1 MATVNKDFKI
11 KNGLIVEG
19 ANGTINGYDILTK
32 DSADQTYIIGLIG
45 GSANSE
51 AVANTVV
58 ARDGFANFA
67 ANVITADLVG
77 TVSSLSNHD
86 TDDLAEGAT
95 NKYFS
100 NTLARNAFVGGT
112 GLDYD
117 STTGTF
123 DIDSSVTTDF
133 NSQELHNKT
142 ISGANNTLSNI
153 PNEALLNG
161 QVTINGIEIVLGG
174 SETLDTDD
182 IGEGTTNLYFSNA
195 RVRDAVSAGEGLNY
209 NASTGEF
216 TAHLG
221 YGLEISNN
229 AIRVDADVIATDL
242 DVAGAISAHDIS
254 SNVHGVTG
262 NVVGTT
268 DAQTI
273 SNKTLGSNL
282 DANSYT
288 VTNLPLPS
296 SSTDAA
302 SKAYVDG
309 VAEGLHIHASAVA
322 ATTANINL
330 TTDVEAGDY
339 LDGVLLAAG
348 NRILV
353 KNQSTASQNGIYVVQ
368 ASGAALRAADFD
380 APAEVDGGDFI
391 FVTGGDTNAD
401 TGWVQTSELVS
412 TIGVDPIYFTQ
423 FSGAGTFL
431 AGFGLYL
438 DGNTFNANSNV
449 LATISYVD
457 SEVDTHTG
465 YVSNVHGVTG
475 NVVGTSDTQTLT
487 NKTLGTGTVLS
498 ADLDAANSYTVK
510 NLEEP
515 SSNQDAA
522 TKFYVDNAISGVSNT
537 IAGLDT
543 DDVAEGANNLYFT
556 NARADARVLSLLT
569 NSTQTNISITESA
582 GALIISAENG
592 VADSDTDDLSEG
604 TTNLYFTNARAEATM
619 VNPLTTGTQ
628 TNISVTYDGLTG
640 TYSFVAENGV
650 ADSDTD
656 DLTEGTNNLYFTNAR
671 AVAALE
677 AITPNFTNVEINSVA
692 KQVAATTS
700 VPTASTVTAYTW
712 NADGSYR
719 SAEFLVK
726 LAAGSHTELSKVL
739 LTLDSSNN
747 VAITEYAIVGTNGS
761 MATVSADV
769 DTSGG
774 KVDVRLRVT
783 TVNNNSTITVM
794 GTLLE

>member
-32 DSADQTYIIGLIG
+32 DSADQAYIVGLIG
-45 GSANSE
+45 GSANSQ

-58 ARDGFANFA
+58 IRDAFANFA
-67 ANVITADLVG
+67 ANTITANLIG

-112 GLDYD
+112 GLDYN
-117 STTGTF
+117 STNGTF
-123 DIDSSVTTDF
+123 DIDSTVTT
-133 NSQELHNKT
+133 NSGSQTLTNKT
-142 ISGANNTLSNI
+142 ISGADNTLSNI
-153 PNEALLNG
+153 ANASLANSS
-161 QVTINGIEIVLGG
+161 VTINGFSISLGG
-174 SETLDTDD
+174 SATYSTDN
-182 IGEGTTNLYFSNA
+182 IGEGTTNFYFSNA

-209 NASTGEF
+209 NESTGEF

-242 DVAGAISAHDIS
+242 DVAGAISAHDVS

-282 DANSYT
+282 DANNYT

-296 SSTDAA
+296 NSTDAA

-309 VAEGLHIHASAVA
+309 VSEGLHIHASAVA
-322 ATTANINL
+322 ATTTNIAL
-330 TTDVEAGDY
+330 SGYGGAFPLMV
-339 LDGVLLAAG
+339 DGVTVSDQQ
-348 NRILV
+348 RVLV
-353 KNQSTASQNGIYVVQ
+353 KNQNTASQNGIYVYNS
-368 ASGAALRAADFD
+368 ASGTLTRAADFD

-391 FVTGGDTNAD
+391 FVSGGTTQAD
-401 TGWVQTSELVS
+401 TGWVQTSELVA
-412 TIGVDPIYFTQ
+412 TIGTDPIYFTQ

-431 AGFGLYL
+431 AGYGLYL
-438 DGNTFNANSNV
+438 DGNTFNANANV

-475 NVVGTSDTQTLT
+475 NVVGTSDTQTLS
-487 NKTLGTGTVLS
+487 NKTLGNNIVLG
-498 ADLDAANSYTVK
+498 ADLDAVNSFTVK

-515 SSNQDAA
+515 SNNQDAA

-569 NSTQTNISITESA
+569 NSTQTNISITEIG
-582 GALIISAENG
+582 GALVVSAENG
-592 VADSDTDDLSEG
+592 VADSDTDDLVEG
-604 TTNLYFTNARAEATM
+604 ANNLYFTNTRAQAAM
-619 VNPLTTGTQ
+619 VTPLTTGTQ
-628 TNISVTYDGLTG
+628 TNISVTYDALTG
-640 TYSFVAENGV
+640 TYSFAAENGV

-677 AITPNFTNVEINSVA
+677 AVTPNFTEIDINSVA
-692 KQVAATTS
+692 TQVAATTGN
-700 VPTASTVTAYTW
+700 VATASQVTAFSW
-712 NADGSYR
+712 PKASYR

-726 LAAGSHTELSKVL
+726 TAYSTHTEVSKVI
-739 LTLDSSNN
+739 LTMDTSDNI
-747 VAITEYAIVGTNGS
+747 AITEYAIVGTNGS
-761 MATVSADV
+761 AATITADV
-769 DTSGG
+769 SGS
-774 KVDVRLRVT
+774 DARLRVT
-783 TVNNNSTITVM
+783 TLNNNSTVTVV
-794 GTLLE
+794 GTLLV

>member
-242 DVAGAISAHDIS
+242 DVAGAISAHDVS

-401 TGWVQTSELVS
+401 TGWVQTSELVAS
-412 TIGVDPIYFTQ
+412 IGVDPIYFTQ